1 MAGRPSIV
9 PDYVSVI
16 LRAIENAQ
24 DDPARLRSLVY
35 DVARLSLGKHVL
47 QTYHQIG
54 SAGLQ
59 QHISDLETAINHA
72 EDIAQKQ
79 LLKKEASQKQIAD
92 LTKKAQEQIAEISK
106 KAQEQIADL
115 SKQAREQIGDS
126 SKKEVL
132 QEPVADLSKKEP
144 LQEQQVPDLSSNEP
158 SQQVSNLS
166 SNEPS
171 QQVSKLSSNG
181 PSQQVS
187 DLSSNEPPQEQKDAA
202 ADLAAQLLEGRLSA
216 PDHTAIT
223 VRDSFDETI
232 FDDSPSN
239 KMPVLVQPLPT
250 EVYAGRAEI
259 LQPLDF
265 RPPAFGSG
273 PKRPQLDFA
282 FGVQLAI
289 ATLIG
294 MAIYTASLV
303 GFEYGGS
310 YFSGP
315 GQVQNASAAP
325 TPSTVS
331 AKPGGAEALGF
342 PLPRVYGVYAE
353 SEGKLYELDPL
364 PLRVPDPRVAVSA
377 MIPNPSQVTV
387 PNGKLQ
393 FVIFRRDLVSSA
405 TTEAFVR
412 VVARVAKEM
421 KFNGAEPPT
430 TTSIDG
436 EWAIRSKSYTFRVAP
451 IGENPEMVTLRSAD
465 PEFSFSPGRYVLV
478 LAGKGY
484 DFTIDGQVTD
494 TAQCLERTNVTG
506 GMVYSE
512 CRTVPPQLAN

>member
-9 PDYVSVI
+9 SDYVSII
-16 LRAIENAQ
+16 LRAIEKTQN
-24 DDPARLRSLVY
+24 DPARLRSLVY

-47 QTYHQIG
+47 MTYHQIG

-59 QHISDLETAINHA
+59 QHISDLETAINHV

-79 LLKKEASQKQIAD
+79 IADLSKKAAQQEQIAD
-92 LTKKAQEQIAEISK
+92 LSK

-115 SKQAREQIGDS
+115 SKKAQEQIAKLSKKAQEQITDS
-126 SKKEVL
+126 SKKEPS
-132 QEPVADLSKKEP
+132 QEMVADLLKKEASQAQIVSKKEGSQEQIADLSKKEP
-144 LQEQQVPDLSSNEP
+144 S
-158 SQQVSNLS
+158 
-166 SNEPS
+166 
-171 QQVSKLSSNG
+171 
-181 PSQQVS
+181 
-187 DLSSNEPPQEQKDAA
+187 QEQKEAV
-202 ADLAAQLLEGRLSA
+202 ADLAAQLLDGKVSSS
-216 PDHTAIT
+216 DHNAIT
-223 VRDSFDETI
+223 VRDSFEETI
-232 FDDSPSN
+232 FDDSKSN

-250 EVYAGRAEI
+250 EVYTGRAEI

-265 RPPAFGSG
+265 RQPAFGSG
-273 PKRPQLDFA
+273 PKRRQLEFA
-282 FGVQLAI
+282 FGVQLVF

-294 MAIYTASLV
+294 LAIFAASFV
-303 GFEYGGS
+303 GLEYGGS
-310 YFSGP
+310 HFSGS

-325 TPSTVS
+325 TPVS
-331 AKPGGAEALGF
+331 AKPSRAEALGF
-342 PLPRVYGVYAE
+342 PLPSLYGVYAA

-364 PLRVPDPRVAVSA
+364 PLKVPDARVAISA
-377 MIPNPSQVTV
+377 IISNPSQVTI
-387 PNGKLQ
+387 PKGKLQ
-393 FVIFRRDLVSSA
+393 FVIFRRDLVASA
-405 TTEAFVR
+405 PTEAFVR

-421 KFNGAEPPT
+421 KFSEAGPPT

-512 CRTVPPQLAN
+512 CRTPPPQLAN